1 MTKNEVKTFM
11 LRVKSYYQSF
21 IIDEFKTN
29 EWFNALKDYDNSEVN
44 KRFEEHLQSETYGQY
59 IPQISYLTKFLKKVG
74 EKKETPAD
82 IFINCSICGKRL
94 SLQEQENHYD
104 RCHDIDYINWLSEK
118 YRGKPINKD
127 KYWELEDTAFYRAFL
142 GTLAWAMEQ
151 EPNVMKQEM
160 YNNIYQDVKLCLQ
173 GKGHEIREDKTIEPT
188 IINSIE

>member
-44 KRFEEHLQSETYGQY
+44 KKFEEHLQSETYGQY
-59 IPQISYLTKFLKKVG
+59 IPQINYLTKFLKKVG
-74 EKKETPAD
+74 EKKETTAD

-94 SLQEQENHYD
+94 PLQEQENHYD
-104 RCHDIDYINWLSEK
+104 RCHDIGYINWLSEK

-127 KYWELEDTAFYRAFL
+127 KYWELDDTAFYQAFL

-151 EPNVMKQEM
+151 EPNIMKQEM
-160 YNNIYQDVKLCLQ
+160 YNNVYQDVKLCLQ
-173 GKGHEIREDKTIEPT
+173 GKGHEIREDRAIKPT